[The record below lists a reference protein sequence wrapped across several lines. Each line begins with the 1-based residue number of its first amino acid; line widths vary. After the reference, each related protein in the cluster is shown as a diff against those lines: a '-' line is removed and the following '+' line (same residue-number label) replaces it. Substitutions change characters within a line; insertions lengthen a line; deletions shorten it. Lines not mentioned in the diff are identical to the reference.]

1 MTTMTTTARVLAEYG
16 VSKTL
21 GAGSMGK
28 VKLAVH
34 HATGQKVPSFLP
46 SKLLTVLICE

>member
-1 MTTMTTTARVLAEYG
+1 MALGKAVAAPTRYCTL
-16 VSKTL
+16 SKVL

-34 HATGQKVPSFLP
+34 NVTGEKAG
-46 SKLLTVLICE
+46 VLFST